1 MYLYCSKVGGVACYL
16 SCCST
21 ILLDTS
27 PPTPPPSPAPQFST
41 FPSPAPSPIF
51 ASVLQLFWPIS
62 TFSAPLSL
70 FKSHASQSCWCLL
83 VLRPHCKGNSS
94 QDSPSTKNSTTT
106 KTEQQFHITL
116 ADEPWLKIAKRV
128 FCSSN
133 MRIKVEYIGWTIN

>member
-27 PPTPPPSPAPQFST
+27 PSPQFST

-51 ASVLQLFWPIS
+51 ASVLQLFWPIFS
-62 TFSAPLSL
+62 LSSFSAPLSL
-70 FKSHASQSCWCLL
+70 FKSHASQSCRCLL
-83 VLRPHCKGNSS
+83 VLMPNCKGNSS

-106 KTEQQFHITL
+106 KTEPQFHNTL
-116 ADEPWLKIAKRV
+116 ADEPWLKIVKRI

-133 MRIKVEYIGWTIN
+133 MCIKVEYIGWTIN

>member
-1 MYLYCSKVGGVACYL
+1 MYLYCITVGGVACYL

-27 PPTPPPSPAPQFST
+27 PTTSPAPQFST

-70 FKSHASQSCWCLL
+70 FKSHASQSCWFLI
-83 VLRPHCKGNSS
+83 VLMPNCKGNSS

-106 KTEQQFHITL
+106 KTEPQFHNTL
-116 ADEPWLKIAKRV
+116 ADEPWLKSVSRIV
-128 FCSSN
+128 CSSN
-133 MRIKVEYIGWTIN
+133 MCI